1 MKILFS
7 LFLVL
12 LLMGCNPMK
21 TLYKEIK
28 DLGYIRYTTPLA
40 FAGPGTLIGG
50 RPKSLSLVASP
61 ESCFPNDIDG
71 LPTNLIRIDE
81 TTIPQKT
88 KRITTKGK
96 VNFELLDFL
105 GTGNAGLSAGL
116 YFNKVQT
123 VSLTMKGV
131 HIEYLDSIALTSF
144 YQHRMSEIC
153 KEYLDKVGFII
164 QAIKVDE
171 LVFKFY
177 DKSGMGMHID
187 LNNIQQ
193 IVDIGASLDFS
204 IENEASLHIKTPKY
218 IGYQLG
224 RLIKEDNGMVLYRS
238 TTTRFNKF
246 VFKSLDLFEGT
257 RSKLSAQSLRAQ
269 EPELSEFKEL
279 ESSDIIND

>member
-1 MKILFS
+1 M
-7 LFLVL
+7 

-21 TLYKEIK
+21 NLYQEIK

-50 RPKSLSLVASP
+50 KPKSLSLVAAP
-61 ESCFPNDIDG
+61 DSCFPKDIDG
-71 LPTNLIRIDE
+71 VPTNLLRIDE

-105 GTGNAGLSAGL
+105 GTGNAGLSAGA

-131 HIEYLDSIALTSF
+131 HIEYLDSIALTDF
-144 YQHRMSEIC
+144 YQSKMSEIC

-177 DKSGMGMHID
+177 DKSGGGMNIN
-187 LNNIQQ
+187 LNNIEA
-193 IVDIGASLDFS
+193 IVDISASLDFS

-224 RLIKEDNGMVLYRS
+224 RLIKEDGGMALYRASS
-238 TTTRFNKF
+238 TSFNKF
-246 VFKSLDLFEGT
+246 FFKSLDLFEKNRT
-257 RSKLSAQSLRAQ
+257 KLSAQSLKAQ
-269 EPELSEFKEL
+269 EPDFSEFKEL
-279 ESSDIIND
+279 ENSDIIND